1 MSRTAFVKLLGQEG
15 LFSLTKSKADKIRIH
30 PQDKMCMLADA
41 GPIISVKDSTL
52 IEDGIV
58 QANQTVIVKPNVELA
73 PSRYHALVSHN
84 PLLGLAGALVTPISS
99 IVRPGEEDMIGLV
112 IRASKKLD
120 LSDFEHIFE
129 LYQID

>member
-1 MSRTAFVKLLGQEG
+1 MSRNAFVKLLGQEG
-15 LFSLTKSKADKIRIH
+15 LFSLTKNTADKIRIH

-41 GPIISVKDSTL
+41 GNVINLKDNTVIEEGIINS
-52 IEDGIV
+52 
-58 QANQTVIVKPNVELA
+58 NQTVLIKPNVRLS

-84 PLLGLAGALVTPISS
+84 PQLSLLGALVAPVAF

-112 IRASKKLD
+112 VRASKKID
-120 LSDFEHIFE
+120 LTQLTHVFE